1 MEIHERKAVSD
12 ELKKYDHLAKDSDFI
27 EVTEWANGEGWD
39 ICLNDKLISLRLW
52 IIIGNKLIMKIEYT
66 DGCICTSLTVD
77 GKETAYMTPEEIKVS
92 IRAMLDRETDI
103 ATLQDVWMSLI
114 EHLGEYKDLGHCE
127 CCGDWIS
134 NYTLE
139 I

>member
-1 MEIHERKAVSD
+1 M
-12 ELKKYDHLAKDSDFI
+12 DSQKQ
-27 EVTEWANGEGWD
+27 
-39 ICLNDKLISLRLW
+39 LNIWLRLW
-52 IIIGNKLIMKIEYT
+52 IIIGNRLIMKIEYT

-77 GKETAYMTPEEIKVS
+77 GKETADMTPEEIKVS

>member
-1 MEIHERKAVSD
+1 MSEKKIKYSPDHTFFTSD
-12 ELKKYDHLAKDSDFI
+12 THFGH
-27 EVTEWANGEGWD
+27 AN
-39 ICLNDKLISLRLW
+39 
-52 IIIGNKLIMKIEYT
+52 IIRFCNR
-66 DGCICTSLTVD
+66 
-77 GKETAYMTPEEIKVS
+77 PF
-92 IRAMLDRETDI
+92 
-103 ATLQDVWMSLI
+103 QNVWMSLI

>member
-1 MEIHERKAVSD
+1 
-12 ELKKYDHLAKDSDFI
+12 
-27 EVTEWANGEGWD
+27 
-39 ICLNDKLISLRLW
+39 
-52 IIIGNKLIMKIEYT
+52 MKIEYT

-77 GKETAYMTPEEIKVS
+77 GKETADMTPEEIKVS
-92 IRAMLDRETDI
+92 IQAMLDRVLHVLCI
-103 ATLQDVWMSLI
+103 FCVVMSLI

>member
-1 MEIHERKAVSD
+1 
-12 ELKKYDHLAKDSDFI
+12 
-27 EVTEWANGEGWD
+27 
-39 ICLNDKLISLRLW
+39 
-52 IIIGNKLIMKIEYT
+52 MKIEYT

-92 IRAMLDRETDI
+92 IQAMLDREVDV
-103 ATLQDVWMSLI
+103 AVLQDIWMSLI
-114 EHLGEYKDLGHCE
+114 ESQGEYKDLGHCE

>member
-1 MEIHERKAVSD
+1 
-12 ELKKYDHLAKDSDFI
+12 
-27 EVTEWANGEGWD
+27 
-39 ICLNDKLISLRLW
+39 
-52 IIIGNKLIMKIEYT
+52 MKIEYT

-127 CCGDWIS
+127 CCGFLIILQK
-134 NYTLE
+134 YELC
-139 I
+139 